1 MPGSMN
7 GPMLGPMLRPQS
19 PVLGKCYV
27 ASEILYKIGDIW
39 LEILKIKKSGISD
52 LRDSKF
58 QFGEGVTFLYKLF
71 TKSVISGSKSP
82 KSENLGFWDFG
93 DPRILFWECIIF
105 LYKIYMPITNF
116 YKVATGALPNPI
128 RPHVCFT
135 NSYNKYMK
143 S

>member
-71 TKSVISGSKSP
+71 TKSVISGSKCS
-82 KSENLGFWDFG
+82 KSKK
-93 DPRILFWECIIF
+93 IIICSC
-105 LYKIYMPITNF
+105 LLMLAHACSCSACASWCSACACMPSLCS
-116 YKVATGALPNPI
+116 VPQNPI
-128 RPHVCFT
+128 LGGCDFP
-135 NSYNKYMK
+135 S
-143 S
+143 